1 MRKSYKTLPFILL
14 AIFMLV
20 RHNSVD
26 LSSFQNSF
34 LDNSSP
40 LIRYEGRI
48 LATDSSMRMDY
59 PGTRFAIGVE
69 GAGKVYASL
78 KPNAGYYILFVDG
91 KERARINTHEA
102 PKVSR
107 LSSMRSLSLVD
118 TCETLRDGADSYFL
132 DSLGEGKHEI
142 ELMLISEGIFCQP
155 AFYGFEYEGKMS
167 WFALERRPHR
177 LEFIGNS
184 ITCGYGVEAADGNCA
199 FNDSTSNF
207 AKSYAFL
214 TAKVFDAEMM
224 VVARSG
230 IGVYRNYDDKP
241 EGSLRPMP
249 IVYRNFLISEE
260 ETQWDFSSYRPD
272 LLIVNLGTNDLST
285 PGFRMELLDS
295 TYRAFLSELRGNYPD
310 SKIVLL
316 TGCMLHPTPV
326 LDEFR
331 SRLDTI
337 VAERKRMGDEQ
348 LFRLDFEPQ
357 DGSLGY
363 GADWHPSKLQQQKMA
378 DTLIPFVSSVMG
390 W

>member
-1 MRKSYKTLPFILL
+1 MKESYKTLPFILL
-14 AIFMLV
+14 AIIMLMC
-20 RHNSVD
+20 HNSVD
-26 LSSFQNSF
+26 VSSTQNSF

-48 LATDSSMRMDY
+48 LETDSSMRMDY

-91 KERARINTHEA
+91 KLRARINTHEA
-102 PKVSR
+102 PKESR
-107 LSSMRSLSLVD
+107 LSSLRRFSHVD
-118 TCETLRDGADSYFL
+118 TSKTLREGADSYFL
-132 DSLGEGKHEI
+132 DSLEEGRHEI

-155 AFYGFEYEGKMS
+155 AFYGFECEGKIS
-167 WFALERRPHR
+167 WFALDRRPRR

-184 ITCGYGVEAADGNCA
+184 ITCGYGVDAANENCT
-199 FNDSTSNF
+199 FEDSTSNF

-214 TAKVFDAEMM
+214 TAQAFNAEMM

-241 EGSLRPMP
+241 EGSVRPMP
-249 IVYRNFLISEE
+249 VVYRNVLISEA
-260 ETQWDFSSYRPD
+260 ETRWDFASYQPD

-285 PGFRMELLDS
+285 PGFRMELVDSAYRNFLDEV
-295 TYRAFLSELRGNYPD
+295 REHYPD
-310 SKIVLL
+310 TKILLL

-326 LDEFR
+326 LDEFKA
-331 SRLDTI
+331 RLDTI
-337 VAERKRMGDEQ
+337 VAERKRKGDER

-363 GADWHPSKLQQQKMA
+363 AADWHPSQRQQQNMA
-378 DTLIPFVSSVMG
+378 DTLIPFVSSIMG